1 MRLKNVNMLAKSKIK
16 RFKRKTLLMV
26 APMGL
31 FFGVI
36 MAMLLVFVSLE
47 ATAFRE
53 MDKIDK
59 NTYLAVDDNTS
70 NVDLLTQRAE
80 SVGGKIIS
88 GNYRTASTEGRFLA
102 KNGSLLQ
109 VFLDARYLNY
119 YPHEI
124 IDKFVTE
131 DYTQSEVPIL
141 TTLDEAA
148 TLVGVSYDANDENSF
163 KDIYEN
169 VVGRNFVLDV
179 CDNVFDENGM
189 QLPVDEPGGLVC
201 TDKINYKI
209 VGIIPEFSPWSEKS
223 VNFQN
228 PGFFTGVLSGFSSH
242 NGRYGYLL
250 VSETEEFKNKY
261 KAGAGNRA
269 DAIIQF
275 EKYED
280 ARRFKEEFACERL
293 GGNCDFYY
301 ASEFFGNRFA
311 VHDEAEF
318 IAMLFGGAMVVMA
331 VIAMIAFAV
340 NVTKIIDDE
349 AQLIDLY
356 KIVGASRRDVTR
368 IYAAY
373 IAKVVFYTIIASVVV
388 SLVISTIIFV
398 ANADTLLT
406 GFSFMYSSSVT
417 QVPVSSMQYAIDWNY
432 VYVILG
438 IIFAGLV
445 GYVFSERKLRKM
457 K

>member
-1 MRLKNVNMLAKSKIK
+1 M
-16 RFKRKTLLMV
+16 
-26 APMGL
+26 
-31 FFGVI
+31 
-36 MAMLLVFVSLE
+36 
-47 ATAFRE
+47 
-53 MDKIDK
+53 
-59 NTYLAVDDNTS
+59 
-70 NVDLLTQRAE
+70 
-80 SVGGKIIS
+80 
-88 GNYRTASTEGRFLA
+88 
-102 KNGSLLQ
+102 
-109 VFLDARYLNY
+109 FLDARYLNY

-124 IDKFVTE
+124 IDKFITE
-131 DYTQSEVPIL
+131 SYAQSEVPIL

-148 TLVGVSYDANDENSF
+148 TLVGVSYDANDESSF
-163 KDIYEN
+163 KN
-169 VVGRNFVLDV
+169 VYKKAVGQGFVLDV
-179 CDNVFDENGM
+179 CDNAFDENGM
-189 QLPVDEPGGLVC
+189 PLPVDEPGGLVC
-201 TDKINYKI
+201 TDRINYKI

-250 VSETEEFKNKY
+250 VSETEEFKNEY

-269 DAIIQF
+269 DAIVQF

-280 ARRFKEEFACERL
+280 AKRFKEEFACGRSI
-293 GGNCDFYY
+293 GNCNYY
-301 ASEFFGNRFA
+301 STSEFFGNRFA
-311 VHDEAEF
+311 VQDEVEF
-318 IAMLFGGAMVVMA
+318 IAMLFGSAMVVMV

-445 GYVFSERKLRKM
+445 GYAFSERKLRKM

>member
-1 MRLKNVNMLAKSKIK
+1 MLAKSKIK

-148 TLVGVSYDANDENSF
+148 TLVGVSYDANNENSF

-269 DAIIQF
+269 DAIVQF
-275 EKYED
+275 GKYED

-311 VHDEAEF
+311 VQDEVEF

-445 GYVFSERKLRKM
+445 GYAFSERKLRKM

>member
-124 IDKFVTE
+124 IDKFITE
-131 DYTQSEVPIL
+131 SYAQSEVPIL

-148 TLVGVSYDANDENSF
+148 TLVGVSYDANDESSF
-163 KDIYEN
+163 KN
-169 VVGRNFVLDV
+169 VYKKAVGQGFVLDV
-179 CDNVFDENGM
+179 CDNAFDENGM
-189 QLPVDEPGGLVC
+189 PLPVDEPGGLVC
-201 TDKINYKI
+201 TDRINYKI

-261 KAGAGNRA
+261 KAGARA
-269 DAIIQF
+269 DAIVQF

-280 ARRFKEEFACERL
+280 AKRFKEEFACGRSI
-293 GGNCDFYY
+293 GNCNYY
-301 ASEFFGNRFA
+301 STSEFFGNRFA
-311 VHDEAEF
+311 VQDEVEF
-318 IAMLFGGAMVVMA
+318 IAMLFGSAMVVMV
-331 VIAMIAFAV
+331 VIAMIAFAA

-445 GYVFSERKLRKM
+445 GYAFSERKLRKM

>member
-269 DAIIQF
+269 DAIVQF
-275 EKYED
+275 GKYED

-311 VHDEAEF
+311 VQDEVEF

-445 GYVFSERKLRKM
+445 GYAFSERKLRKM

>member
-148 TLVGVSYDANDENSF
+148 TLVGVSYDANDESSF
-163 KDIYEN
+163 KDVYKKA
-169 VVGRNFVLDV
+169 VGQGFVLDV
-179 CDNVFDENGM
+179 CDNAFDENGM
-189 QLPVDEPGGLVC
+189 PLPVDEPGGLAC
-201 TDKINYKI
+201 TDRINYKI

-223 VNFQN
+223 VNLQN
-228 PGFFTGVLSGFSSH
+228 PGFFTGVLGGFSGH
-242 NGRYGYLL
+242 NGRNGYLL

-261 KAGAGNRA
+261 KADART

-293 GGNCDFYY
+293 GGNCNFYY

-318 IAMLFGGAMVVMA
+318 ITVFFGGAMVVMA
-331 VIAMIAFAV
+331 VIAMIAFVV
-340 NVTKIIDDE
+340 NITKIIDDE
-349 AQLIDLY
+349 TRLIDLY
-356 KIVGASRRDVTR
+356 KIVGASRRDIAR

-373 IAKVVFYTIIASVVV
+373 IAKVVFYTIIASVVI

-417 QVPVSSMQYAIDWNY
+417 QVPISSMQYAIDWNY

-457 K
+457 R

>member
-269 DAIIQF
+269 DAIVQF
-275 EKYED
+275 GKYED

-311 VHDEAEF
+311 VQDEVEF
-318 IAMLFGGAMVVMA
+318 IAMLFGGAMVVMV

-445 GYVFSERKLRKM
+445 GYAFSERKLRKM

>member
-16 RFKRKTLLMV
+16 RYKRKTFLMV

-59 NTYLAVDDNTS
+59 NTYLAVNDNIN

-80 SVGGKIIS
+80 SVGGKVIPI
-88 GNYRTASTEGRFLA
+88 NNRTASTEGRFLA

-124 IDKFVTE
+124 IDKFITE
-131 DYTQSEVPIL
+131 SYAQSEVPIL

-148 TLVGVSYDANDENSF
+148 ALVGVSYDANDESSF
-163 KDIYEN
+163 KDVYKKA
-169 VVGRNFVLDV
+169 VGQGFVLDV

-189 QLPVDEPGGLVC
+189 PLPVDEPGGLVC
-201 TDKINYKI
+201 TDRINYKI

-223 VNFQN
+223 VNLQN
-228 PGFFTGVLSGFSSH
+228 PGFFTGVLGGFSDH
-242 NGRYGYLL
+242 NGRNGYLL

-261 KAGAGNRA
+261 KADART

-275 EKYED
+275 KKYED
-280 ARRFKEEFACERL
+280 AGRFKEEFACERL
-293 GGNCDFYY
+293 GGNCNFYY

-318 IAMLFGGAMVVMA
+318 ITMFFGGAMVVMA

-340 NVTKIIDDE
+340 NITKIIDDE
-349 AQLIDLY
+349 TQLIDLY
-356 KIVGASRRDVTR
+356 KIVGASRRDITR

-373 IAKVVFYTIIASVVV
+373 IAKVVFYTIIASVVI

-417 QVPVSSMQYAIDWNY
+417 QVPISSMQYAIDWNY

>member
-1 MRLKNVNMLAKSKIK
+1 
-16 RFKRKTLLMV
+16 
-26 APMGL
+26 MGL

-59 NTYLAVDDNTS
+59 NTYLAVNDNTN

-80 SVGGKIIS
+80 SVGGKVIPI
-88 GNYRTASTEGRFLA
+88 NNRTASTEGRFLA

-124 IDKFVTE
+124 IDKFITE
-131 DYTQSEVPIL
+131 SYAQSEVPIL

-148 TLVGVSYDANDENSF
+148 TLVGVSYDANDESSF
-163 KDIYEN
+163 KN
-169 VVGRNFVLDV
+169 VYKKAVGQGFVLDV
-179 CDNVFDENGM
+179 CDNAFDENGM
-189 QLPVDEPGGLVC
+189 PLPVDEPGGLVC
-201 TDKINYKI
+201 TDRINYKI

-261 KAGAGNRA
+261 KAGARA
-269 DAIIQF
+269 DAIVQF

-280 ARRFKEEFACERL
+280 AKRFKEEFACGRSI
-293 GGNCDFYY
+293 GNCNYY
-301 ASEFFGNRFA
+301 STSEFFGNRFA
-311 VHDEAEF
+311 VQDEVEF
-318 IAMLFGGAMVVMA
+318 IAMLFGSAMVVMV